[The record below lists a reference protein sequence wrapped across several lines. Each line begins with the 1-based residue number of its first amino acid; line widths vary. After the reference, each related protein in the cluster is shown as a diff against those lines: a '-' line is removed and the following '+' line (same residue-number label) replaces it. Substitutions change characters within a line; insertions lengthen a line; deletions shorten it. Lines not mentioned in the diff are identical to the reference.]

1 MEQAVVFLHN
11 KYNQAAHVFTAAS
24 PFGQLLTVI
33 ANMGELIFTYIAHTA
48 EELNIKTAQNIETI
62 YGLAQ
67 MTGHDAYRGGS
78 AYGMVALKLNTSSD
92 LIEGDFLTINN
103 FTKFTIAE
111 TGCTYFLN
119 LPSDYIRLYVSDTD
133 FVNVNFIQGTPETQ
147 TFTSDGSPLQS
158 FNPIVKNMTDNDNVA
173 VTVNGKEW
181 KRVNSLYDMPAD
193 DDISESSECF
203 VAKSSVNVGLSIFFG
218 NGDFGKI
225 PPAGSLIEVTYIKT
239 NGSGG
244 NADAASQLSYIF
256 NDPGIDEYGN
266 EVNLNDVLTVE
277 TVAAPQ
283 YSFIYAYNT
292 KDDPDVYDDNVVY
305 LKIIPNI
312 KKKLSNSQDYFEL
325 PAKEF
330 ILSDY
335 EKGSIISA
343 LDDSGRMLV
352 NAEVQIIDPT
362 VKRYVINIIVRYF
375 EDIDRTLIR
384 ARIRSKLDKYFLNIN
399 RNDIVPLSDIIAIVE
414 GIDGV
419 DTCDVFFVNE
429 ENERAIIN
437 GYYYVNEMTWDG
449 LEYIEKQKKVYVG
462 YGEDPRIGFD
472 DFGNLKVNE
481 YEVFIPKGGW
491 RDRDGNY
498 YTETPEDGKLG
509 PLNIFFVDKV
519 DSSAYNLNMQRKLNT
534 LLKNNYYNKV
544 SEHRWETKN
553 EGYKYENRL
562 MEDNSSKYLQK
573 NPTMRRFFPYLNK
586 IMSHLINS
594 VKYLRNFN
602 NYAVRKDYKRI
613 D

>member
-1 MEQAVVFLHN
+1 MFLSKTRLKASELMEQAVVFLHN
-11 KYNQAAHVFTAAS
+11 KYNQAGHVFTPAS

-33 ANMGELIFTYIAHTA
+33 ANMAELIFTYIAHTA

-67 MTGHDAYRGGS
+67 MTGHNAYRGGS

-92 LIEGDFLTINN
+92 LIEGDFITINN

-119 LPSDYIRLYVSDTD
+119 LPTDFIKLKVADTD
-133 FVNVNFIQGTPETQ
+133 FVNVSFIQGTPETQ
-147 TFTSDGSPLQS
+147 TFTSDGTPLQS

-181 KRVNSLYDMPAD
+181 RRVNSLYDMPAD
-193 DDISESSECF
+193 DDINENSECF
-203 VAKSSVNVGLSIFFG
+203 MVKSSVNVGLSIFFG
-218 NGDFGKI
+218 NGEFGKI

-239 NGSGG
+239 SGSKG
-244 NADAASQLSYIF
+244 NANTSQLTYLF
-256 NDPGIDEYGN
+256 EDPAIDEYGN
-266 EVNLNDVLTVE
+266 EVNLNDVLIVQ
-277 TVAAPQ
+277 TVATPMLGCDFEDPEFTKMIAPKASKSFVLATPENYVSYLSKYNQ

-292 KDDPDVYDDNVVY
+292 KDDADIYDDNIVY

-335 EKGSIISA
+335 EKASIVSA

-362 VKRYVINIIVRYF
+362 VKRFIINIIVRYF
-375 EDIDRTLIR
+375 EDIDRTQIR
-384 ARIRSKLDKYFLNIN
+384 ASIRSHLGQYFLNIN
-399 RNDIVPLSDIIAIVE
+399 RNDIVPLSDIIALVE

-437 GYYYVNEMTWDG
+437 GYYYTNEMTWDG
-449 LEYIEKQKKVYVG
+449 LEYIEKQKKNYIG
-462 YGEDPRIGFD
+462 FNEDPRVGFD

-491 RDRDGNY
+491 KDRDGNY

-534 LLKNNYYNKV
+534 LLKNNY
-544 SEHRWETKN
+544 
-553 EGYKYENRL
+553 
-562 MEDNSSKYLQK
+562 
-573 NPTMRRFFPYLNK
+573 
-586 IMSHLINS
+586 
-594 VKYLRNFN
+594 
-602 NYAVRKDYKRI
+602 
-613 D
+613 

>member
-1 MEQAVVFLHN
+1 MFLSKTRLKASELMEQAVAFLQR

-33 ANMGELIFTYIAHTA
+33 ANMAELIFTYIAHTA

-67 MTGHDAYRGGS
+67 MTGHNAYRGGS
-78 AYGMVALKLNTSSD
+78 AYGMMALKLNTSSD
-92 LIEGDFLTINN
+92 LIDGNYVTIRN

-111 TGCTYFLN
+111 TGCTYFMN
-119 LPSDYIRLYVSDTD
+119 LPSDYIRLTVGDIS
-133 FVNVNFIQGTPETQ
+133 FVNVNFIQGIPETQ
-147 TFTSDGSPLQS
+147 TFTSDGTPLQS

-181 KRVNSLYDMPAD
+181 KRVDSLYDMPAD
-193 DDISESSECF
+193 DDLESSECF
-203 VAKSSVNVGLSIFFG
+203 IVKSSVNVGLSIFFG
-218 NGDFGKI
+218 NGEFGKI

-239 NGSGG
+239 DGIKG
-244 NADAASQLSYIF
+244 NAQSTSLSYMF
-256 NDPGIDEYGN
+256 EDTGVDENGN
-266 EVNLNDVLTVE
+266 EINLNDVLIVE
-277 TVAAPQ
+277 TVSPPMLGCDFEDPEFTKLIAPKASKSFVLATPENYVSYLSKYNQ

-292 KDDPDVYDDNVVY
+292 KDDADVYDDNVVY

-335 EKGSIISA
+335 EKQSIINA
-343 LDDSGRMLV
+343 LDNSGRMLV
-352 NAEVQIIDPT
+352 NAEVEIVDPK
-362 VKRYVINIIVRYF
+362 VKRFVINIIVRYF

-384 ARIRSKLDKYFLNIN
+384 SRIRSKLNNYFLNIN
-399 RNDIVPLSDIIAIVE
+399 RNDIVPLSDIISLVE

-429 ENERAIIN
+429 ENERAINN
-437 GYYYVNEMTWDG
+437 GYYYEDEMTWSG
-449 LEYIEKQKKVYVG
+449 LEYIAEQKKVIVG
-462 YGEDPRIGFD
+462 YGDDPRVGFD

-481 YEVFIPKGGW
+481 YEIFIPKGGW
-491 RDRDGNY
+491 KDRDGNY

-509 PLNIFFVDKV
+509 PLNIFFIDKV
-519 DSSAYNLNMQRKLNT
+519 DNSAYNLAMQRKLNT
-534 LLKNNYYNKV
+534 LLKNNY
-544 SEHRWETKN
+544 
-553 EGYKYENRL
+553 
-562 MEDNSSKYLQK
+562 
-573 NPTMRRFFPYLNK
+573 
-586 IMSHLINS
+586 
-594 VKYLRNFN
+594 
-602 NYAVRKDYKRI
+602 
-613 D
+613 

>member
-1 MEQAVVFLHN
+1 MGFLSKTRLKASELMEQAVAFLQR

-33 ANMGELIFTYIAHTA
+33 ANMAELIFTYIAHTA

-67 MTGHDAYRGGS
+67 MTGHNAYRGGS
-78 AYGMVALKLNTSSD
+78 AYGMMALKLNTSSD
-92 LIEGDFLTINN
+92 LIDGNYVTIRN

-111 TGCTYFLN
+111 TGCTYFMN
-119 LPSDYIRLYVSDTD
+119 LPSDYIRLTVGDIS
-133 FVNVNFIQGTPETQ
+133 FVNVNFIQGIPETQ
-147 TFTSDGSPLQS
+147 TFTSDGTPLQS

-181 KRVNSLYDMPAD
+181 KRVDSLYDMPAD
-193 DDISESSECF
+193 DDLESSECF
-203 VAKSSVNVGLSIFFG
+203 IVKSSVNVGLSIFFG
-218 NGDFGKI
+218 NGEFGKI

-239 NGSGG
+239 DGIKG
-244 NADAASQLSYIF
+244 NAQSTSLSYMF
-256 NDPGIDEYGN
+256 EDTGVDENGN
-266 EVNLNDVLTVE
+266 EINLNDVLIVE
-277 TVAAPQ
+277 TVSPPMLGCDFEDPEFTKLIAPKASKSFVLATPENYVSYLSKYNQ

-292 KDDPDVYDDNVVY
+292 KDDADVYDDNVVY

-335 EKGSIISA
+335 EKQSIINA
-343 LDDSGRMLV
+343 LDNSGRMLV
-352 NAEVQIIDPT
+352 NAEVEIVDPK
-362 VKRYVINIIVRYF
+362 VKRFVINIIVRYF

-384 ARIRSKLDKYFLNIN
+384 SRIRSKLNNYFLNIN
-399 RNDIVPLSDIIAIVE
+399 RNDIVPLSDIISLVE

-429 ENERAIIN
+429 ENERAINN
-437 GYYYVNEMTWDG
+437 GYYYEDEMTWSG
-449 LEYIEKQKKVYVG
+449 LEYIAEQKKVIVG
-462 YGEDPRIGFD
+462 YGDDPRVGFD

-481 YEVFIPKGGW
+481 YEIFIPKGGW
-491 RDRDGNY
+491 KDRDGNY

-509 PLNIFFVDKV
+509 PLNIFFIDKV
-519 DSSAYNLNMQRKLNT
+519 DNSAYNLAMQRKLNT
-534 LLKNNYYNKV
+534 LLKNNY
-544 SEHRWETKN
+544 
-553 EGYKYENRL
+553 
-562 MEDNSSKYLQK
+562 
-573 NPTMRRFFPYLNK
+573 
-586 IMSHLINS
+586 
-594 VKYLRNFN
+594 
-602 NYAVRKDYKRI
+602 
-613 D
+613 